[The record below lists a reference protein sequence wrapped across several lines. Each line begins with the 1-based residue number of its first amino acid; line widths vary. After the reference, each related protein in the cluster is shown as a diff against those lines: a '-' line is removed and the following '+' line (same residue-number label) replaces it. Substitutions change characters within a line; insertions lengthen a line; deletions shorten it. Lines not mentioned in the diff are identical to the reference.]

1 MRFQLEFL
9 IERRNALYLLWQ
21 LNLISSHPLLPIPFS
36 FPPTRNN
43 RQEDKHTHT
52 HTWRTK
58 KKEMKLQKQQQ
69 QRVVVFISCF
79 FFLWYNVLLFFR
91 FLFCFVRRSASNRGR
106 GVHAKRGVFE

>member
-9 IERRNALYLLWQ
+9 IERRIALYLLWQ

-58 KKEMKLQKQQQ
+58 NKEMKLQKQQQ

-79 FFLWYNVLLFFR
+79 FFSLVQRFVILSLFV
-91 FLFCFVRRSASNRGR
+91 LFCPPLCQQSRQRRPRKKGC
-106 GVHAKRGVFE
+106 F